1 VKKKL
6 PAKSLAP
13 TFEAVERL
21 RLAQEA
27 RDNPHAFF
35 SFEECGLIF
44 GFSRWAMTRLNA
56 AGAPVWFRKMNPAM
70 VRAWMAENPEAAA
83 KICAEEDEP

>member
-1 VKKKL
+1 VKPKT
-6 PAKSLAP
+6 AKRSAA
-13 TFEAVERL
+13 EIAEEERM
-21 RLAQEA
+21 RLAREA
-27 RDNPHAFF
+27 RENPHAFF

-83 KICAEEDEP
+83 KICAEEDEQP

>member
-1 VKKKL
+1 MKPK
-6 PAKSLAP
+6 PAQPSPRELEQA
-13 TFEAVERL
+13 ERA
-21 RLAQEA
+21 RLAREA
-27 RDNPHAFF
+27 SENPHAFF
-35 SFEECGLIF
+35 SFEECGVIF

-83 KICAEEDEP
+83 KICSEEEEP